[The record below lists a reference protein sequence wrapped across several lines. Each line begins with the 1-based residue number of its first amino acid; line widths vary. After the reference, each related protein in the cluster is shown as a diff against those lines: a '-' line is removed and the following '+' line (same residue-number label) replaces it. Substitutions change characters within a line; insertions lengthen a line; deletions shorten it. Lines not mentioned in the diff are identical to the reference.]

1 MMELAGTEGVL
12 VSGGALTGKSV
23 QFFDLESKR
32 CVLNSLF
39 IPNLV
44 DSTLITNLSYKKSFE
59 CQYFFDHFQI
69 GGSLYPIYRTARTVI
84 KWYWLKVFQQYLDGS
99 ISSNMMV
106 ISGELTRRLN

>member
-32 CVLNSLF
+32 CVINSLF
-39 IPNLV
+39 IPNL
-44 DSTLITNLSYKKSFE
+44 DKISFE

-69 GGSLYPIYRTARTVI
+69 GGSLYQIYRTAQTVI
-84 KWYWLKVFQQYLDGS
+84 KWY
-99 ISSNMMV
+99 
-106 ISGELTRRLN
+106 

>member
-32 CVLNSLF
+32 CVINSLF

-44 DSTLITNLSYKKSFE
+44 ASIYAIRFHLNVNIFSTFCK
-59 CQYFFDHFQI
+59 
-69 GGSLYPIYRTARTVI
+69 
-84 KWYWLKVFQQYLDGS
+84 
-99 ISSNMMV
+99 
-106 ISGELTRRLN
+106 

>member
-39 IPNLV
+39 IPNFVRRCQFILR
-44 DSTLITNLSYKKSFE
+44 KS
-59 CQYFFDHFQI
+59 YFFDHIQI
-69 GGSLYPIYRTARTVI
+69 GGSLYQIYRTARTVI
-84 KWYWLKVFQQYLDGS
+84 KWY
-99 ISSNMMV
+99 
-106 ISGELTRRLN
+106 

>member
-39 IPNLV
+39 FLNL
-44 DSTLITNLSYKKSFE
+44 IN
-59 CQYFFDHFQI
+59 YF
-69 GGSLYPIYRTARTVI
+69 R
-84 KWYWLKVFQQYLDGS
+84 LK
-99 ISSNMMV
+99 IRIN
-106 ISGELTRRLN
+106 

>member
-39 IPNLV
+39 FLNLV
-44 DSTLITNLSYKKSFE
+44 ADMMI
-59 CQYFFDHFQI
+59 
-69 GGSLYPIYRTARTVI
+69 
-84 KWYWLKVFQQYLDGS
+84 S
-99 ISSNMMV
+99 ICSKENHIFS
-106 ISGELTRRLN
+106 IIFK

>member
-32 CVLNSLF
+32 CVFSSLF

-44 DSTLITNLSYKKSFE
+44 YHTMMSIYSNENHILSIIFK
-59 CQYFFDHFQI
+59 
-69 GGSLYPIYRTARTVI
+69 
-84 KWYWLKVFQQYLDGS
+84 
-99 ISSNMMV
+99 
-106 ISGELTRRLN
+106 

>member
-12 VSGGALTGKSV
+12 VSGGALTGKNV

-32 CVLNSLF
+32 CVINSLF

-44 DSTLITNLSYKKSFE
+44 NLRYKISFE

-69 GGSLYPIYRTARTVI
+69 GGSLYQIYRTARTVI
-84 KWYWLKVFQQYLDGS
+84 KWY
-99 ISSNMMV
+99 
-106 ISGELTRRLN
+106 